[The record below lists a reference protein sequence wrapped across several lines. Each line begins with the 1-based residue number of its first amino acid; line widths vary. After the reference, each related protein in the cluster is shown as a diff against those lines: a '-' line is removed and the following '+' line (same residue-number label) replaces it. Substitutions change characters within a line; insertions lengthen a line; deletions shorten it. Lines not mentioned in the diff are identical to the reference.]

1 MIRRLVILCVMG
13 GTILSGVAYA
23 AHRDIDLKDYDDD
36 LMHDV
41 DRAIKF
47 FEPDVTAGNADG
59 ALDDAGVIQ
68 DGFKYS
74 AGYFAK
80 KGDAQD
86 AVKIAQD
93 GLALMDAAVKSVEAK
108 DFAGAAEIARQVP
121 ATCKACHEIYKPLI
135 KK

>member
-1 MIRRLVILCVMG
+1 MMRKIVILCGLGVA
-13 GTILSGVAYA
+13 ILSGAAYA
-23 AHRDIDLKDYDDD
+23 EHRDIDLKDYDDD

-47 FEPDVTAGNADG
+47 FEPDITAGNADA

-80 KGDAQD
+80 KGGTED
-86 AVKIAQD
+86 AVKIARD
-93 GLALMDAAVKSVEAK
+93 GLALMDAAVKSIEAK
-108 DFAGAAEIARQVP
+108 DFSGAAVIARQVP
-121 ATCKACHEIYKPLI
+121 NTCRSCHDIYKPRG
-135 KK
+135 K

>member
-1 MIRRLVILCVMG
+1 MIRRLAILCVMG
-13 GTILSGVAYA
+13 GAILSGAAYA
-23 AHRDIDLKDYDDD
+23 EHRDIDLKDYDDD

-47 FEPDVTAGNADG
+47 FEPDITASNADG

-80 KGDAQD
+80 KDGAED
-86 AVKIAQD
+86 AVKIAQN
-93 GLALMDAAVKSVEAK
+93 GLALMDAAVKSINAK
-108 DFAGAAEIARQVP
+108 DFAGAAAIARQVP
-121 ATCKACHEIYKPLI
+121 GTCRDCHDIYKPRG
-135 KK
+135 K

>member
-1 MIRRLVILCVMG
+1 M
-13 GTILSGVAYA
+13 SGAAYA
-23 AHRDIDLKDYDDD
+23 ERRDIDLKDYDDD

-47 FEPDVTAGNADG
+47 FEPDITAGNADG

-80 KGDAQD
+80 KGNAED

-93 GLALMDAAVKSVEAK
+93 GLVLMASAIKSIEAK
-108 DFAGAAEIARQVP
+108 DFGAAAATARQIP
-121 ATCKACHEIYKPLI
+121 NTCKACHDIYKPI
-135 KK
+135 KSR